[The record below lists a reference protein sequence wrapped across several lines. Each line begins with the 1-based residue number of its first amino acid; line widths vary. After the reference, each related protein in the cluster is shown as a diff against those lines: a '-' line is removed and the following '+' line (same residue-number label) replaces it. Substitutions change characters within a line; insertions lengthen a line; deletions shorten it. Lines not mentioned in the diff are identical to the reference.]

1 MGSDILDIPNKIGKE
16 TKRTYKR
23 LEDENLREMRDIGS
37 AFEGI
42 GDFFSP
48 DMPKMPKL
56 TTLPPPVESM
66 KLQAEAVRSDMERRR
81 KAAQG
86 RPQSNKQLRPL
97 TQNNK
102 PQLGVRL

>member
-1 MGSDILDIPNKIGKE
+1 MGSDIKDAPNKIGGE
-16 TKRTYKR
+16 IKRTYKR
-23 LEDENLREMRDIGS
+23 VEDENLREMRDIGNV
-37 AFEGI
+37 FDGI

-48 DMPKMPKL
+48 DKPEFPEVK
-56 TTLPPPVESM
+56 TLPPPVESM